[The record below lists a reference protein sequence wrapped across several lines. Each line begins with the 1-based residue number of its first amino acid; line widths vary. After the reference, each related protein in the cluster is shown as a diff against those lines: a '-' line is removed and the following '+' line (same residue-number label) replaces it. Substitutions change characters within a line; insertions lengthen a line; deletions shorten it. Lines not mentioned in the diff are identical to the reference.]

1 MTLGIGSDVAGVGRA
16 LATPVLE
23 RQPRGR
29 WHAGRWGCTAGTQ
42 RPSETHQECNWGRFH
57 EENKGVARRVARSSP
72 CWAPGVEAKLAPAP
86 RRCRVLLRHV
96 WGGGGP
102 WCLTSPASPPRVRG
116 GKRFSTPEPR
126 GRLSLSAEEWPL
138 RELALSL
145 ALRGRQL
152 VVFVANDKIQTFK
165 QKQKLANV
173 YAHCTDFDCSTVCT
187 DLSEQIGG
195 VRM

>member
-1 MTLGIGSDVAGVGRA
+1 MPHVAGVAPACPRREALLHARA
-16 LATPVLE
+16 
-23 RQPRGR
+23 
-29 WHAGRWGCTAGTQ
+29 
-42 RPSETHQECNWGRFH
+42 
-57 EENKGVARRVARSSP
+57 ARSSV
-72 CWAPGVEAKLAPAP
+72 AVA
-86 RRCRVLLRHV
+86 
-96 WGGGGP
+96 
-102 WCLTSPASPPRVRG
+102 
-116 GKRFSTPEPR
+116 
-126 GRLSLSAEEWPL
+126 AEEWPL